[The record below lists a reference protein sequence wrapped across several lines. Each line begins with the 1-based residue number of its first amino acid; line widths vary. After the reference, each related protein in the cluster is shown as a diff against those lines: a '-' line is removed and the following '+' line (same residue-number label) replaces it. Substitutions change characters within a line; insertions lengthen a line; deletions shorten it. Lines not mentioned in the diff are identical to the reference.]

1 MLCPNGHANP
11 DEARYCAV
19 CGSQVGAPPAPVG
32 YPAQAGAVPPPVQGP
47 PPGFAHPASAP
58 EPARSRRGRWLLLGG
73 AAVVLVAIVAVAAV
87 VLSRGSGSTG
97 PMTAT
102 QAQAAM
108 LSAADLVV
116 TMRPS
121 VTSEDSLAEDD
132 AFEPD
137 ETPSCTPIVA
147 ASRVS
152 DIPTDLRLGT
162 PVFPGDV
169 RSIVLFE
176 GVDYED
182 TSEDVVS
189 SFDER
194 ILVFPSAAEATAY
207 LTSLAAALEAC
218 PTRTYF
224 NAEDSIVASGTYR
237 YQPTTVTSEEVSWDT
252 ATEFSF
258 DSDLDVLDFTIASD
272 EGTTV
277 LQRGPNVLVA
287 SWYRDQDD
295 PAPISDFQAS
305 MAAAKARFLSA
316 AAGG

>member
-1 MLCPNGHANP
+1 MTSLFS
-11 DEARYCAV
+11 AV
-19 CGSQVGAPPAPVG
+19 WTGLAWSLGSPQNTGA
-32 YPAQAGAVPPPVQGP
+32 Q
-47 PPGFAHPASAP
+47 
-58 EPARSRRGRWLLLGG
+58 LILGG

-87 VLSRGSGSTG
+87 VMSRGSSSTG

-102 QAQAAM
+102 QAKAAM
-108 LSAADLVV
+108 LTAADLAV

-121 VTSEDSLAEDD
+121 VTTEGSLAEDD

-137 ETPSCTPIVA
+137 ETPSCTPLVA

-152 DIPTDLRLGT
+152 DIPTDLRPGT
-162 PVFPGDV
+162 PVFPDNV

-182 TSEDVVS
+182 TREDVVS

-194 ILVFPSAAEATAY
+194 VMVFPSAAEATAY
-207 LTSLAAALEAC
+207 LSSLATALEAC

-224 NAEDSIVASGTYR
+224 NAEDTIVASGTYR
-237 YQPTTVTSEEVSWDT
+237 YRPTTVTAEEVSWDT

-258 DSDLDVLDFTIASD
+258 DSDLDTLDFTIASD

-295 PAPISDFQAS
+295 PAPIADFEAS
-305 MAAAKARFLSA
+305 MAAAKARFLSS
-316 AAGG
+316 AAGS